1 MPRYLRALRLDR
13 EHMDG
18 PDTGLVVRVFD
29 RAAHLSSM
37 DGSLIFLT
45 AKDLPDGPRGI
56 RLETPG
62 GFSFKNGLRA
72 GDPYAI
78 RGDWLRLGR
87 DGLKI
92 DLSTAAGWRP
102 GGITA
107 PARAPAA
114 ARVPEIVSGAER
126 QDLCRATRDG
136 NAIDAAFVLGPHIG
150 RGPGLTPAGDDFTV
164 GYLAGLHAH
173 REAAGRRRN
182 FIDSISAW
190 LTTQLARTN
199 DVAAAYL
206 GAAAR
211 GIFADTVRNYA
222 VRPDE
227 RNLRRLLG
235 FGDSSGAAVVD
246 GYRLAAQ
253 SWGRQQGA
261 NQGTS

>member
-13 EHMDG
+13 EHMVA
-18 PDTGLVVRVFD
+18 PDTGSVVRVFD
-29 RAAHLSSM
+29 RAAHLRSA

-45 AKDLPDGPRGI
+45 AKHLADGPRGI
-56 RLETPG
+56 RLGTPG
-62 GFSFKNGLRA
+62 GFSFKNGLRP
-72 GDPYAI
+72 GEPYAI
-78 RGDWLRLGR
+78 RGNWLRLGR
-87 DGLKI
+87 EGLKI
-92 DLSTAAGWRP
+92 DLSTAAEWRP
-102 GGITA
+102 GEITA
-107 PARAPAA
+107 AARAPAA
-114 ARVPEIVSGAER
+114 QVPEIVSGAER
-126 QDLCRATRDG
+126 QGLCRATRDG
-136 NAIDAAFVLGPHIG
+136 NAIDAALVLGPHIG
-150 RGPGLTPAGDDFTV
+150 RGPGLTPAGDDFIV

-173 REAAGRRRN
+173 REAGGRRRN
-182 FIDSISAW
+182 FIDAISAW
-190 LTTQLARTN
+190 LTTQLPRTN

-211 GIFADTVRNYA
+211 GAFTDTVRDYA

-227 RNLRRLLG
+227 KNLRRLLG

>member
-13 EHMDG
+13 EHMVA
-18 PDTGLVVRVFD
+18 PDLGLAVRVFG
-29 RAAHLSSM
+29 RAAHLRST

-45 AKDLPDGPRGI
+45 ARDLADGPRAI

-62 GFSFKNGLRA
+62 GFSFRNGLRA

-78 RGDWLRLGR
+78 RGSRLRLGR
-87 DGLKI
+87 EGLKI
-92 DLSTAAGWRP
+92 DLSTAAEWRP
-102 GGITA
+102 GDITA
-107 PARAPAA
+107 PALAPAPSQ
-114 ARVPEIVSGAER
+114 VPEIVSGAER

-136 NAIDAAFVLGPHIG
+136 NPTGAVSILGPHIG
-150 RGPGLTPAGDDFTV
+150 RGPGLTPAGDDFIV
-164 GYLAGLHAH
+164 GYVAGLHAH

-182 FIDSISAW
+182 FTEAMSAW

-206 GAAAR
+206 EAAAR
-211 GIFADTVRNYA
+211 GIFTDTVRDYA
-222 VRPDE
+222 VQPDE

-253 SWGRQQGA
+253 SWSRQQG
-261 NQGTS
+261 

>member
-13 EHMDG
+13 EHMVA
-18 PDTGLVVRVFD
+18 PESGLAVRVFD
-29 RAAHLSSM
+29 RAAHLRSTE
-37 DGSLIFLT
+37 GSLIFLI
-45 AKDLPDGPRGI
+45 AGDLADGPRAI

-62 GFSFKNGLRA
+62 GFSFRNGLRA

-78 RGDWLRLGR
+78 RGSRLRLGR
-87 DGLKI
+87 EGLKV
-92 DLSTAAGWRP
+92 DLSTAAEWRP
-102 GGITA
+102 GEITR
-107 PARAPAA
+107 PALAPAA
-114 ARVPEIVSGAER
+114 AQVPEIVSGAER

-136 NAIDAAFVLGPHIG
+136 NPIGAVSILGPHIG
-150 RGPGLTPAGDDFTV
+150 RGPGLTPAGDDFIV

-173 REAAGRRRN
+173 RDAAGRRRN
-182 FIDSISAW
+182 FTEAISAW
-190 LTTQLARTN
+190 LTTRLARTN

-211 GIFADTVRNYA
+211 GIFADTVRDYA

-246 GYRLAAQ
+246 GYGLAAQ
-253 SWGRQQGA
+253 SWGRQQG
-261 NQGTS
+261 

>member
-13 EHMDG
+13 EHIRG
-18 PDTGLVVRVFD
+18 PETGSAVRVFD
-29 RAAHLSSM
+29 RAAHLSST

-72 GDPYAI
+72 GEPYAI
-78 RGDWLRLGR
+78 RGNWLRLGSE
-87 DGLKI
+87 GLKI
-92 DLSTAAGWRP
+92 DLSTAAEWRP
-102 GGITA
+102 GGISA
-107 PARAPAA
+107 PVRAPAA
-114 ARVPEIVSGAER
+114 ARVPEIVSGTER

-136 NAIDAAFVLGPHIG
+136 NAIGAALVLGPHIG

-164 GYLAGLHAH
+164 GYLAGLYAH

-182 FIDSISAW
+182 FIDAISAW

-211 GIFADTVRNYA
+211 GAFADTVRDYA

-227 RNLRRLLG
+227 RNLQPLLG

-246 GYRLAAQ
+246 GYSLAAQ
-253 SWGRQQGA
+253 SWGRQQGM

>member
-13 EHMDG
+13 EHMVA
-18 PDTGLVVRVFD
+18 PDSGLVVRVFD
-29 RAAHLSSM
+29 RAAHLRST

-45 AKDLPDGPRGI
+45 AGDLADGPRAV

-62 GFSFKNGLRA
+62 GFGFGNGLRA
-72 GDPYAI
+72 GDPYAV
-78 RGDWLRLGR
+78 RGDRLRLGR
-87 DGLKI
+87 DGLTI
-92 DLSTAAGWRP
+92 DLSTAAEWRP
-102 GGITA
+102 GEITRPALA
-107 PARAPAA
+107 PVA
-114 ARVPEIVSGAER
+114 ARIPEIVSGAER

-136 NAIDAAFVLGPHIG
+136 NATGAASVLGPHIG

-164 GYLAGLHAH
+164 GYVAGLHAH
-173 REAAGRRRN
+173 RDAADRRRN
-182 FIDSISAW
+182 FTEAISAW

-206 GAAAR
+206 EAAAR

-246 GYRLAAQ
+246 GYGLAAQ
-253 SWGRQQGA
+253 SWGRQQG
-261 NQGTS
+261 

>member
-1 MPRYLRALRLDR
+1 MPRYLRALCLDR
-13 EHMDG
+13 EHMAA
-18 PDTGLVVRVFD
+18 PDTGLVARVFD
-29 RAAHLSSM
+29 RAAHLRSTG
-37 DGSLIFLT
+37 GSLIFLT
-45 AKDLPDGPRGI
+45 AGDMADGPRGI
-56 RLETPG
+56 RLATPG
-62 GFSFKNGLRA
+62 GFSFRNGLRA
-72 GDPYAI
+72 GEPYAI

-92 DLSTAAGWRP
+92 DLSTAAEWRP
-102 GGITA
+102 GEITA

-114 ARVPEIVSGAER
+114 ARVPEIVSGAGR

-136 NAIDAAFVLGPHIG
+136 NPIDAALVLGPHIG

-182 FIDSISAW
+182 FIDAISAW

-211 GIFADTVRNYA
+211 GAFADTVRDYA
-222 VRPDE
+222 VEPDG

-246 GYRLAAQ
+246 GYGLAAQ
-253 SWGRQQGA
+253 SWGRRQV
-261 NQGTS
+261 

>member
-1 MPRYLRALRLDR
+1 MRRYLRALCLDR
-13 EHMDG
+13 ERLVA
-18 PDTGLVVRVFD
+18 PETGSVVRVFD
-29 RAAHLSSM
+29 RAAHLSST

-45 AKDLPDGPRGI
+45 AEDLADGPRGI

-72 GDPYAI
+72 GEPYAI

-87 DGLKI
+87 EGLKI

-102 GGITA
+102 GEIAA

-126 QDLCRATRDG
+126 RDLCRATREG
-136 NAIDAAFVLGPHIG
+136 NAIDAALILAPHLG
-150 RGPGLTPAGDDFTV
+150 RGPGLTPAGDDFIV
-164 GYLAGLHAH
+164 GYTAGLYAH

-182 FIDSISAW
+182 FIDAISAW

-211 GIFADTVRNYA
+211 GAFTDTVRNYA

-261 NQGTS
+261 NRGTP

>member
-13 EHMDG
+13 EHMVA
-18 PDTGLVVRVFD
+18 PETGSVVRVFD
-29 RAAHLSSM
+29 RAAHLSST
-37 DGSLIFLT
+37 DGSLIFL
-45 AKDLPDGPRGI
+45 AARDLADGPRGI

-72 GDPYAI
+72 GEPYAI
-78 RGDWLRLGR
+78 RGKWLRLGR
-87 DGLKI
+87 EGLKI
-92 DLSTAAGWRP
+92 DLSTAAEWRP
-102 GGITA
+102 GEITA
-107 PARAPAA
+107 PARVPAA
-114 ARVPEIVSGAER
+114 VQVPEIVSGDER
-126 QDLCRATRDG
+126 QSLCRATRDG
-136 NAIDAAFVLGPHIG
+136 NAIDAASVLAPHIG
-150 RGPGLTPAGDDFTV
+150 RGPGLTPAGDDFIV
-164 GYLAGLHAH
+164 GYVAGLHAH

-182 FIDSISAW
+182 FVEAISAW
-190 LTTQLARTN
+190 LITQLARTN

-211 GIFADTVRNYA
+211 GIFTDTVRNYA

-253 SWGRQQGA
+253 CWSRQQG
-261 NQGTS
+261 

>member
-1 MPRYLRALRLDR
+1 MARYLRALCLDR
-13 EHMDG
+13 EHVDV
-18 PDTGLVVRVFD
+18 PETGLVVRVFD
-29 RAAHLSSM
+29 RAAHLRST

-45 AKDLPDGPRGI
+45 ARDLADGPRGI
-56 RLETPG
+56 RLETPY

-78 RGDWLRLGR
+78 RGNWLRLGR
-87 DGLKI
+87 EGLKI
-92 DLSTAAGWRP
+92 DLSTAAEWIP
-102 GGITA
+102 GEITR

-114 ARVPEIVSGAER
+114 AHVPEVVSGAER
-126 QDLCRATRDG
+126 RNLCRATGDG
-136 NAIDAAFVLGPHIG
+136 NAVGAAFVLGPHIG

-164 GYLAGLHAH
+164 GYVAGLHAH
-173 REAAGRRRN
+173 QEAFSRRRN
-182 FIDSISAW
+182 FIDAISAW

-211 GIFADTVRNYA
+211 GVFTDTVRNYA

-227 RNLRRLLG
+227 KNLRRLLG
-235 FGDSSGAAVVD
+235 YGDSSGAAAVD

-253 SWGRQQGA
+253 SWGRQQG
-261 NQGTS
+261 